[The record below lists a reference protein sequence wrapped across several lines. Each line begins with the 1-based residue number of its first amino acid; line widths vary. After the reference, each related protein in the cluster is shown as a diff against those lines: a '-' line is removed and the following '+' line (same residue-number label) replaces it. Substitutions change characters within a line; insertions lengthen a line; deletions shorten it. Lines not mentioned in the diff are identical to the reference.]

1 MSNNFEKAVEARR
14 SIYAISKNVK
24 ATKAEIENA
33 VKSMLKNVPSA
44 FNSQSARLVV
54 LFGDDHDKLW
64 DIVLGELKKLVPA
77 ESFAPTA
84 EKIAGFKAGFGTV
97 LFYEDQAVIEG
108 LQKAF
113 SGYADNFPLWS
124 LQSSGMLQ
132 FAVWTLLEDLGLG
145 GSLQHYNPLIDA
157 EVAKAWNI
165 PESYKLWAQLVF
177 GNPEAEPGAKEF
189 NPLEDRIKIYG

>member
-1 MSNNFEKAVEARR
+1 MSNNFEKAVQARR
-14 SIYAISKNVK
+14 TIYAISKNVK
-24 ATKAEIENA
+24 ASKAEIENA

-64 DIVLGELKKLVPA
+64 DIVLGELKKIVPA

-97 LFYEDQAVIEG
+97 LFYEDQAVVEG

-113 SGYADNFPLWS
+113 PSYADNFPIWS

-165 PESYKLWAQLVF
+165 PASHKLWAQLVF
-177 GNPEAEPGAKEF
+177 GNPEAQAGDKEF